1 MSLSDEKV
9 RVSELAC
16 DLVAK
21 HMEALGAAARAAT
34 PSLPCPCS
42 VSGLTRRPA
51 ARGGP
56 CADNTLHTFEQELR
70 SQGEYDESQRYSHM
84 ANHPSQAMNG
94 AALDM
99 HGALE
104 QEVDYARPP
113 PAKRKAAADSIRHTV
128 DDYAAAAASVPAPEA
143 AAAAAGAEGEEVYC
157 FCRRVSFG
165 DMVGCD
171 NEQCPYE
178 WFHFECV
185 GLHEQPE
192 GEWYCP
198 ECRTKLNIDH

>member
-1 MSLSDEKV
+1 MRPRSQAHASPRCGRPPAATAAIPWLWVPADAV
-9 RVSELAC
+9 GRRARG
-16 DLVAK
+16 
-21 HMEALGAAARAAT
+21 EAL
-34 PSLPCPCS
+34 P
-42 VSGLTRRPA
+42 
-51 ARGGP
+51 
-56 CADNTLHTFEQELR
+56 DNTLHTFEQELR
-70 SQGEYDESQRYSHM
+70 GQGEYDESQRYSHM

-94 AALDM
+94 AGAALEV
-99 HGALE
+99 HGALG
-104 QEVDYARPP
+104 QEVDYGAGGRPP
-113 PAKRKAAADSIRHTV
+113 AAKRRAAAESVRHTV

-143 AAAAAGAEGEEVYC
+143 AAAAAGVEGEEVYC

-198 ECRTKLNIDH
+198 ECRAKLSSAQRH